1 MKSNKTLWYGGN
13 GKKFPIQTGS
23 DLNWVSVSCG
33 LNNTI
38 ALSDG
43 ITTVKDNSGN
53 NFIHL
58 NAYPN
63 PFSEDLNLEFNL
75 SQQLNISVKLFNLK
89 GELISIIF
97 DGLANEG
104 TNIFVVNGSKLT
116 SGQYN
121 VVFETGNEKISEKVI
136 FIK

>member
-1 MKSNKTLWYGGN
+1 
-13 GKKFPIQTGS
+13 
-23 DLNWVSVSCG
+23 
-33 LNNTI
+33 
-38 ALSDG
+38 
-43 ITTVKDNSGN
+43 
-53 NFIHL
+53 
-58 NAYPN
+58 
-63 PFSEDLNLEFNL
+63 L